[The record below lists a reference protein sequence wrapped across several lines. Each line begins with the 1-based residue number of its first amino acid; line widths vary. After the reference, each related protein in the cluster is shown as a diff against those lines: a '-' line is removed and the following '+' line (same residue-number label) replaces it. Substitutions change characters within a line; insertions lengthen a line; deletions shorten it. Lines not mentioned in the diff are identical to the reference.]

1 MATTN
6 LPFQQTADT
15 TDSAGDVRQFFD
27 KYYVQKISF
36 PSNQIDA
43 VVGFF
48 LKHGF
53 DLESSRSVGIVL
65 LNQARADNV
74 NVFELI
80 DTLKALTDVQLS
92 QVVAQV
98 LNAYREKISLLGY
111 RIAPLVDT
119 YESRNILV

>member
-1 MATTN
+1 MPP
-6 LPFQQTADT
+6 LPDSS
-15 TDSAGDVRQFFD
+15 TDVKQFFD

-36 PSNQIDA
+36 PVAEIDA

-48 LKHGF
+48 LKNGF
-53 DLESSRSVGIVL
+53 DVESARSTSIVL

-80 DTLKALTDVQLS
+80 DTLKALSDVQLS
-92 QVVAQV
+92 QVVAQI
-98 LNAYREKISLLGY
+98 LNAYREKVSLLGY

-119 YESRNILV
+119 YETRNILV

>member
-1 MATTN
+1 MSTN
-6 LPFQQTADT
+6 LPLQPAQGLP
-15 TDSAGDVRQFFD
+15 DSASDVKQFFN
-27 KYYVQKISF
+27 KYYSQTVTF

-43 VVGFF
+43 VIGFF

-53 DLESSRSVGIVL
+53 DVESARSVSIVL
-65 LNQARADNV
+65 LNQAKADNV
-74 NVFELI
+74 NVFELV
-80 DTLKALTDVQLS
+80 DTLKALTEVQLS

-111 RIAPLVDT
+111 RVAPLVNT